1 MRDRKIKQIETQ
13 LEQLKED
20 KRLAK
25 EGYVRSAV
33 EQRIQNLT
41 VQLAHLPE
49 TSEIQQLQNDCER
62 ECTELDEGLFDS
74 DSVNTSEVDSS
85 DFSSENE
92 SPEAVRWRAR
102 LERRY
107 VYFLFWLSV
116 VHCNVMCQY
125 AFVVHS
131 FGCVM

>member
-1 MRDRKIKQIETQ
+1 M
-13 LEQLKED
+13 
-20 KRLAK
+20 
-25 EGYVRSAV
+25 RSAV

-62 ECTELDEGLFDS
+62 ECTELDDGLFDS

-107 VYFLFWLSV
+107 ALFMYWLFLLYV
-116 VHCNVMCQY
+116 AMCIV
-125 AFVVHS
+125 FVIC
-131 FGCVM
+131 GA